1 MQFQLRQALKQEIAE
16 LKAGKGQ
23 IVQSTS
29 PIASMPEG
37 SKEELIQKLQEY
49 QKFMAEYIIKAQE
62 QKLAAVRAAEQATA
76 KKYEEKLLLLGGA
89 APGATAATA
98 APPAIASQTPKTY
111 ADRNA
116 KISAAAKAG
125 KSRWGDAEIQRV
137 ASSVNGAAA
146 APPVTATVAPAAP
159 APSAASAAAS
169 PLVAVPVPP
178 EVEAA
183 DHGLRADGGVGGP
196 SLAERV
202 ALGAGSGAANGAVKP
217 AAAASSAATS
227 LYDKRNAMV
236 SAAGKAGKSRWGE
249 EEVRKSIELAGN
261 ALPGAAPAVAV
272 VAKMEVEAA
281 DHGLRADGGVGGPS
295 LAERVNLGAQLL
307 GK

>member
-1 MQFQLRQALKQEIAE
+1 
-16 LKAGKGQ
+16 
-23 IVQSTS
+23 
-29 PIASMPEG
+29 MPEG

-49 QKFMAEYIIKAQE
+49 QKFMADYIIKAQE

-76 KKYEEKLLLLGGA
+76 KKYEEKLLLLGA
-89 APGATAATA
+89 APGAPAAA
-98 APPAIASQTPKTY
+98 AAAASPAIAAQTPKAY

-116 KISAAAKAG
+116 KISAAAKVG

-137 ASSVNGAAA
+137 TSVNGAAA
-146 APPVTATVAPAAP
+146 PPTTSSVAPAVPAAP
-159 APSAASAAAS
+159 AAAVSASPPLSAA
-169 PLVAVPVPP
+169 PVPP

-202 ALGAGSGAANGAVKP
+202 ALGAGSGAASGAVVP
-217 AAAASSAATS
+217 AAEASSASMS
-227 LYDKRNAMV
+227 LYDRRNAMV

-249 EEVRKSIELAGN
+249 EEVLRSIELAGN

-272 VAKMEVEAA
+272 VASPEVEAA

-295 LAERVNLGAQLL
+295 LAERVNLGTQLL

>member
-1 MQFQLRQALKQEIAE
+1 
-16 LKAGKGQ
+16 
-23 IVQSTS
+23 
-29 PIASMPEG
+29 
-37 SKEELIQKLQEY
+37 
-49 QKFMAEYIIKAQE
+49 MAEYIIKSQE

-76 KKYEEKLLLLGGA
+76 KKYEEKLLLLGAA
-89 APGATAATA
+89 APPS
-98 APPAIASQTPKTY
+98 APPAIAAQTPKVY

-137 ASSVNGAAA
+137 AGFNGAAA
-146 APPVTATVAPAAP
+146 PPAAASVAPAAP
-159 APSAASAAAS
+159 AAAPAAAIG
-169 PLVAVPVPP
+169 APVPP

-196 SLAERV
+196 SLAERI
-202 ALGAGSGAANGAVKP
+202 ALGAGSGAVAP
-217 AAAASSAATS
+217 AAAAAVSSPSMS

-249 EEVRKSIELAGN
+249 EEVQKSIELAGN
-261 ALPGAAPAVAV
+261 ALPGGSPRVAV
-272 VAKMEVEAA
+272 MASPEIEAA

-307 GK
+307 GSKGGCVRGKLNARRKGCSRICESKIDNLEMKFLLVLVDL